1 MLCKKKPIPPLSLP
15 VSLSL
20 VAVVPKGKILRNNIL
35 KMAAAKVYDLVV
47 IGAGSGGLEAGWNAA
62 ALFNKEVAVLDL
74 QETHGPPNY
83 AALGGTCVNVG
94 CVPKKLMVTGAN
106 YREALKESA
115 GFGWEFDHAAVVPSW
130 KKLMEGKNAA
140 VLGINKSYEG
150 MFNDTKGLSFVK
162 GWGSL
167 ESNNTVIVRNGPTEA
182 AEVVARLETKNILI
196 ATGSWPQMPKIP
208 GIEHAI
214 SSNEAFYLPD
224 APRRVL
230 MVGGGYISVEFAG
243 IFNAY
248 KPAGGK
254 VSLCY
259 RGEMIL
265 RGFDMDIRKELV
277 EQLRKND
284 IDVMLGENPA
294 KIELTS
300 DGSRRVTFESGKV
313 EEYDVVMMATGRNP
327 RTEGLNL
334 EKVGVSIAKNGGIA
348 VDAFSKTNVE
358 NVYAIGDV
366 TNRVM
371 LTPVAINEGAALM
384 DTIFGGKPR
393 ATDHTNVACAVFSIP
408 PIGTVGMVEED
419 AAKKF
424 PQVAVYSSSFT
435 PLMHNMTGS
444 SHKKF
449 MVKAVTNHEDGK
461 VLGVHMLGSDS
472 PEIIQ
477 AVGIAVKM
485 GAKISDFYNTIGV
498 HPTSAEELCSMR
510 TPSYYYVNGT
520 RMEKLPEANL

>member
-1 MLCKKKPIPPLSLP
+1 MTT
-15 VSLSL
+15 
-20 VAVVPKGKILRNNIL
+20 
-35 KMAAAKVYDLVV
+35 AKVYDLVV

-62 ALFNKEVAVLDL
+62 ALYNKTVAVLDL

-106 YREALKESA
+106 YRESLKESA
-115 GFGWEFDHAAVVPSW
+115 GFGWEFDRAQLKPSW
-130 KKLMEGKNAA
+130 KKLMEGKDAA

-150 MFNDTKGLSFVK
+150 MFRDTKGLEFVK

-182 AEVVARLETKNILI
+182 ADVVARLETKNILI
-196 ATGSWPQMPKIP
+196 ATGSWPQMPAIP

-214 SSNEAFYLPD
+214 SSNEAFYLPE

-230 MVGGGYISVEFAG
+230 MVGGGYIAVEFAG

-248 KPAGGK
+248 KPEDGK
-254 VSLCY
+254 VSLAY
-259 RGEMIL
+259 RGDNIL
-265 RGFDMDIRKELV
+265 RGFDLDIRKELT
-277 EQLRKND
+277 EQLRKNG
-284 IDVMLGENPA
+284 IDVLLNENPA
-294 KIELTS
+294 KIEVTE
-300 DGSRRVTFESGKV
+300 DGSKRVTFESGKV
-313 EEYDVVMMATGRNP
+313 EEYDTIMYATGRNP
-327 RTEGLNL
+327 RIADLNL
-334 EKVGVSIAKNGGIA
+334 AKVGVEVAKNGGVA
-348 VDAFSKTNVE
+348 VDSFSKTNVE

-371 LTPVAINEGAALM
+371 LTPVAINEGAALI
-384 DTIFGGKPR
+384 DTIFGDKPR
-393 ATDHTNVACAVFSIP
+393 ATDHTNIACAVFSIP
-408 PIGTVGMVEED
+408 PIGTVGLIEED

-424 PQVAVYSSSFT
+424 AQVAVYSSSFT

-449 MVKAVTNHEDGK
+449 MVKVVTNHEDGK
-461 VLGVHMLGSDS
+461 VLGVHLLGADA

-485 GAKISDFYNTIGV
+485 GAKISDFYSTIGV

-510 TPSYYYVNGT
+510 TPSYFYVNNS
-520 RMEKLPEANL
+520 RMEKLPESNL